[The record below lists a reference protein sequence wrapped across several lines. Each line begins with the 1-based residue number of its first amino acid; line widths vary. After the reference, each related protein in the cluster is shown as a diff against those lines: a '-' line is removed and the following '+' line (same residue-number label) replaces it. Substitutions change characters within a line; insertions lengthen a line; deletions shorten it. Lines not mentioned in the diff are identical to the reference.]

1 MDQLLQ
7 LRHSDDSGCFSD
19 QEMDSAASPPLNQM
33 DSGHL
38 EMDSG
43 HLEMDSGHLDM
54 DSGHLD
60 MDASCGKDEC
70 CKGEEASS
78 GSCKGEEASSGCCKG
93 AASSPDCGQNT
104 TIACSD
110 NKEVDSV
117 NLSDVLDELNDIG
130 SVDKLKLVEQKI
142 AHILSL

>member
-43 HLEMDSGHLDM
+43 HL
-54 DSGHLD
+54 D
-60 MDASCGKDEC
+60 MDASCGKDKC
-70 CKGEEASS
+70 CKGEVASN
-78 GSCKGEEASSGCCKG
+78 GCCKG
-93 AASSPDCGQNT
+93 AAPSSDCGQNT